1 MRREWEPEE
10 LIASWTL
17 LDDDWRL
24 VGNKTGATRLRFSLM
39 GGRRESHP
47 PAPPEPGVN
56 LSAHRAP
63 IIRFVL
69 RPHVG

>member
-24 VGNKTGATRLRFSLM
+24 VGNKMGATRLGFAIL
-39 GGRRESHP
+39 RR
-47 PAPPEPGVN
+47 
-56 LSAHRAP
+56 
-63 IIRFVL
+63 
-69 RPHVG
+69 